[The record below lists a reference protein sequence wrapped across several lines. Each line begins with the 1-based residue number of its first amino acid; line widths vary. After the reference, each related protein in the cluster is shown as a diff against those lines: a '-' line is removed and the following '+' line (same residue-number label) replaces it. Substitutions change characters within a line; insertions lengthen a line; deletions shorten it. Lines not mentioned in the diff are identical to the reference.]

1 MEAERKEMILR
12 KLRGIAASANDA
24 QDYVAEID
32 AFGARLESI
41 DEDLAD
47 IVRLLEGGSV

>member
-1 MEAERKEMILR
+1 MTPP
-12 KLRGIAASANDA
+12 KLGRTEDFPRGRLNKHD
-24 QDYVAEID
+24 EGGL
-32 AFGARLESI
+32 FGARLESI